1 MDTIVN
7 RNSWGASGATGLA
20 YSTCRDRWVPGRS
33 WRFWYLHRSKK
44 VWFRLDPDRATH
56 PAAGDL
62 LFCYD
67 GRPILHRSERAGW
80 IAAQGDQP
88 RPVVWGKYLG
98 VGWGKGPQD
107 TTLFLHLWTRW
118 TWLHPGACGHP
129 ERFSVLMPR
138 PDLSSGVGR
147 G

>member
-1 MDTIVN
+1 
-7 RNSWGASGATGLA
+7 
-20 YSTCRDRWVPGRS
+20 VPGHS

-44 VWFRLDPDRATH
+44 VWFRLDPDRATQT
-56 PAAGDL
+56 AAEDL

-80 IAAQGDQP
+80 IAARGDRP

-118 TWLHPGACGHP
+118 TWLHAEASGHP

-138 PDLSSGVGR
+138 PGLS
-147 G
+147 